1 MEKYRE
7 FFKVEIVDGDR
18 KFFVLRPAS
27 INRPYDQSV
36 MFIKEKMVEKWRVFC
51 TVQDCL
57 IYCQTAIQFL
67 ENSKNCTR

>member
-57 IYCQTAIQFL
+57 IY
-67 ENSKNCTR
+67 